1 MENWNRSVSRSKG
14 VNKMIHQNTLEMHKT
29 LEPACQRNF
38 LGRMGRVLAQ
48 LWNLWLAG
56 AKIQHH
62 EHKLRRSLWYPLAS
76 LYNLLFLEVKLSS
89 DHGKFGF

>member
-1 MENWNRSVSRSKG
+1 
-14 VNKMIHQNTLEMHKT
+14 MIHQNTLEMHKT

-56 AKIQHH
+56 AEKYNTMSTNSGGPYGI
-62 EHKLRRSLWYPLAS
+62 LWPRFTTYYSWRSNYHQIMGS
-76 LYNLLFLEVKLSS
+76 LDS
-89 DHGKFGF
+89 DHPE